1 MIDNLIARLFDRYS
15 SDQSTAFCIDQ
26 TSISF
31 AELKQQSFFAAE
43 YFRTQG
49 IQPGETVA
57 LFCEETLLWPVAWY
71 GLILLGA
78 IPLSI
83 PFSSDR
89 RFLRD
94 LDVAA
99 VVLDEIDQSLS
110 VPQLILDQRLIQH
123 GIALAD
129 VHQHDPDD
137 VILCLLSSG
146 TSGNQKIIQH
156 RCRGLISSFAE
167 TANPY
172 GLAPASRVYCS
183 VKLSSSWGMIMG
195 LLGNLAVGYTVVPA
209 NIARDFHRLDEI
221 LSQHLITH
229 AMIPPR
235 ALLFM
240 YEHCGH
246 LPTSLQR
253 IYVSGEFCPPDL
265 IEKFQE
271 RFGITALDS
280 YGCGEIRCWVVLVN
294 HPDHYRVGSLG
305 VAGPDIEVK
314 IVSHDGQEVAPGEIG
329 RAIIRHPGVF
339 VGYKNNHEI
348 NARCI
353 DQGWYITQDYMK
365 KDPDGFYYYVGR
377 ESDIADVD
385 GKFTT
390 VFDLESRLG
399 QILETKDLVVVV
411 KDNQK
416 IAFLPRA
423 NYTTSQTS
431 DVYGL
436 VDQIYFVTE
445 IPVTPGSGKRSR
457 NFEDLKKYVVEL

>member
-26 TSISF
+26 GSISF

-49 IQPGETVA
+49 IKPGETVA
-57 LFCEETLLWPVAWY
+57 LFCEETMLWPVAWY

-78 IPLSI
+78 VPLSI
-83 PFSSDR
+83 PLSNDRGFLKDIDASVIITDDIDASLPIPQLVLDR
-89 RFLRD
+89 RLI
-94 LDVAA
+94 
-99 VVLDEIDQSLS
+99 EHG
-110 VPQLILDQRLIQH
+110 VPLENI
-123 GIALAD
+123 
-129 VHQHDPDD
+129 HQHDPDD

-156 RCRGLISSFAE
+156 RCRGLMASFAE

-172 GLAPASRVYCS
+172 GLAPQSRVYCS

-195 LLGNLAVGYTVVPA
+195 LLGNLAVGYTVVTA
-209 NIARDFHRLDEI
+209 QITRDFHRLDEI
-221 LSQHLITH
+221 LAQHAITH

-240 YEHCGH
+240 YEHCSQ
-246 LPTSLQR
+246 LPSSLDR
-253 IYVSGEFCPPDL
+253 IYVSGEFCPPEL
-265 IEKFQE
+265 IRKFQE

-280 YGCGEIRCWVVLVN
+280 YGCAEIRCWVVLVN

-305 VAGPDIEVK
+305 VAGPGVEIK
-314 IVSHDGQEVAPGEIG
+314 IVSHDGHEVSTGEIG
-329 RAIIRHPGVF
+329 RAIIGHPGVF
-339 VGYKNNHEI
+339 VGYKNQPEI
-348 NARCI
+348 NARCL

-390 VFDLESRLG
+390 VFDLESRIS
-399 QILETKDLVVVV
+399 QILKTKDLVVVV
-411 KDNQK
+411 RDNQK

-423 NYTTSQTS
+423 DYTTSQTS
-431 DVYGL
+431 DVYDL